1 MRNASVFVK
10 IYFENFLNDKCYQCS
25 KQAVFESL
33 LSNGFIKNRIT
44 DNENES
50 YMENH
55 YCL

>member
-10 IYFENFLNDKCYQCS
+10 IYFENFLNDKYYQCS
-25 KQAVFESL
+25 KYAVFKSL
-33 LSNGFIKNRIT
+33 LSIEFIKNT
-44 DNENES
+44 VNDNENDN

>member
-44 DNENES
+44 DNENEN